1 MLGYPSSIHN
11 GENPVMF
18 RTKINTAVWYCCIAV
33 LTLATIHFL
42 FFAEVTFASAD
53 MLCLTIV
60 TMALLLVFKP

>member
-1 MLGYPSSIHN
+1 
-11 GENPVMF
+11 MF